1 MCARAFS
8 CATDNGSAIVD
19 GTRVLERDPE
29 HGYLQRISV
38 DADDASG
45 RHLHAVGEARSRMAM
60 PIPGVHG
67 VCWTTLVH
75 WDIDGVDAW
84 GDDQDAWPL
93 HGWAALRRTP
103 TNRDTSMT
111 VTVDIADHIAVVTL
125 DRPPVNAVDHATLG
139 ELADAFTGLNEDRDV
154 RVAIF
159 TATGDRAFMA
169 GLDLRAEA
177 PDTDRSATRFVTDPG
192 LVARE
197 PMWAITDCA
206 VPVIGA
212 INGPAL
218 GAGLAY
224 AACCDILV
232 AADTATFGTTE
243 INVGLLGASAHL
255 TRLVGR
261 HKAREMFFTGETITA
276 DELHRLGVVRAV
288 VPRAQL
294 MDTARALAATLAA
307 KSPIALR
314 LAKES
319 MNRVEDLSLKEGYRT
334 EQDYTARLLR
344 FEDAAEGTR
353 RVPRSTRPRLEMAL
367 SS

>member
-1 MCARAFS
+1 
-8 CATDNGSAIVD
+8 
-19 GTRVLERDPE
+19 
-29 HGYLQRISV
+29 
-38 DADDASG
+38 
-45 RHLHAVGEARSRMAM
+45 
-60 PIPGVHG
+60 
-67 VCWTTLVH
+67 
-75 WDIDGVDAW
+75 
-84 GDDQDAWPL
+84 
-93 HGWAALRRTP
+93 
-103 TNRDTSMT
+103 MT
-111 VTVDIADHIAVVTL
+111 VTVDVADHIAVVTL

-139 ELADAFTGLNEDRDV
+139 ELTDAFIGLNDDRDV

-159 TATGDRAFMA
+159 TAAGDRAFMA

-177 PDTDRSATRFVTDPG
+177 PALERTPARFVTDPG

-232 AADTATFGTTE
+232 AADTATFGTSE

-255 TRLVGR
+255 SQLVGR
-261 HKAREMFFTGETITA
+261 HKAREMFFTGEAVTA
-276 DELHRLGVVRAV
+276 EELHRLGVVRAV
-288 VPRAQL
+288 VPRAEL

-307 KSPIALR
+307 KSPIAMR

-319 MNRVEDLSLKEGYRT
+319 MNRVEGLPLKEGYRT
-334 EQDYTARLLR
+334 EQDYTARLMR
-344 FEDAAEGTR
+344 FDDAREARAAFLER
-353 RVPRSTRPRLEMAL
+353 RDPDWKWR
-367 SS
+367 